1 MITNAQIEC
10 NLGKAYY
17 LRSASPRNLEAPV
30 SKTLL
35 WNFNE
40 SPYKWRHSSGK
51 EATKAMDLGTLIHSA
66 ILEPNIPLDQIAAVS
81 PFADF
86 RTKAAQEWRDDQK
99 EMGRMIATEDDI
111 RTASGCEQV
120 FSEDYAQRFGVG
132 YKSEVAVFAEIG
144 ATPIKGMIDIV
155 PDGLDLLVDL
165 KTTPKRIGS
174 LREITN
180 TIISLGYHWQA
191 ALYLDLWNAASG
203 EPRNRFVF
211 CFIETAEPYETAWV
225 ELSPQ
230 LIEAGRAGYMNALA
244 KWQSCVA
251 VEVWPRQH
259 EGITLIE
266 KPAYL

>member
-1 MITNAQIEC
+1 MNNAQIEH

-17 LRSASPRNLEAPV
+17 LRTATPRNLTAPV
-30 SKTLL
+30 SKSLL
-35 WNFNE
+35 WDFNE
-40 SPYKWRHSSGK
+40 SPYKWRHSSGR
-51 EATKAMDLGTLIHSA
+51 EVTKAMDLGTLIHSA
-66 ILEPNIPLDQIAAVS
+66 ILEPETAITDIASVS
-81 PFADF
+81 PFPDF
-86 RTKAAQEWRDDQK
+86 RTKAAQEWRDDQR
-99 EMGRMIATEDDI
+99 EMGRMIATDADI

-144 ATPIKGMIDIV
+144 ATQIKGMIDLV
-155 PDGLDLLVDL
+155 PDSLDLLVDL
-165 KTTPKRIGS
+165 KTTARIGS

-180 TIISLGYHWQA
+180 TIISRGYHWQA

-203 EPRNRFVF
+203 ENRNRFVF
-211 CFIETAEPYETAWV
+211 CFIEVTEPYETAWV
-225 ELSPQ
+225 EVSRE

-244 KWQSCVA
+244 KWQSCIA
-251 VEVWPRQH
+251 IDVWPRQH